1 MTTYHPNDRVRLKVP
16 TGSPDHNGQFRT
28 WSVKVVFRVLLES
41 PDGTV
46 TVSDD
51 SRGLRTRFEVGQL
64 ACVTRA
70 EHCTPHTES
79 ER

>member
-16 TGSPDHNGQFRT
+16 AGSPDHNGQFRT
-28 WSVKVVFRVLLES
+28 WSVKTIFRVLLES

-51 SRGLRTRFEVGQL
+51 SRGLRTTFEVGQL

-70 EHCTPHTES
+70 EHCTQTQEKS
-79 ER
+79 

>member
-16 TGSPDHNGQFRT
+16 TGSPDHNDQFRT
-28 WSVKVVFRVLLES
+28 WSVRTVFRVLLES

-51 SRGLRTRFEVGQL
+51 SRGLRTTFEVGQL
-64 ACVTRA
+64 ATHARA

>member
-16 TGSPDHNGQFRT
+16 TGSPDHNDQFRT
-28 WSVKVVFRVLLES
+28 WSVRTVFRVLLES

-64 ACVTRA
+64 TTHTRA

>member
-1 MTTYHPNDRVRLKVP
+1 VTTYRPNDRVRLKVP
-16 TGSPDHNGQFRT
+16 AGSPDHNGQFRT
-28 WSVKVVFRVLLES
+28 WSVKVLFRVLLES

-51 SRGLRTRFEVGQL
+51 SRGLRTTFEVGQL
-64 ACVTRA
+64 VMSQRA

>member
-16 TGSPDHNGQFRT
+16 TGSPDHNNQFRT

-64 ACVTRA
+64 VMSQRA
-70 EHCTPHTES
+70 ENTQPQGA
-79 ER
+79 